1 MFIVKYNTT
10 YNIIWYFIPKMFL
23 SCYSKLFSYYPGF
36 DHKNIISCNG
46 FRVFISETILW
57 FMNYWYFV

>member
-1 MFIVKYNTT
+1 
-10 YNIIWYFIPKMFL
+10 MFL

-46 FRVFISETILW
+46 FRVFISETIL
-57 FMNYWYFV
+57 